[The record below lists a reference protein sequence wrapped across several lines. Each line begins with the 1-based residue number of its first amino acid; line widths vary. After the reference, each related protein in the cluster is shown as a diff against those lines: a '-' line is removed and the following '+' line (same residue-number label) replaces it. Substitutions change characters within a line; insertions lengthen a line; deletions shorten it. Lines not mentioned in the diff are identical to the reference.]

1 MSAESTVRDFCA
13 AVAKL
18 DIPALAEF
26 FAEDALYHN
35 IPIDPVHGRAEIVE
49 TLRQF
54 IDTDGEAEFEILT
67 LAVDGN
73 RVFTERV
80 DRLAVQGKR
89 VELPVAGVF
98 EIDGDGKIS
107 AWRDYF
113 DLASLIKQIG

>member
-1 MSAESTVRDFCA
+1 MSAESIVRDFCA

-18 DIPALAEF
+18 DIPALGEF
-26 FAEDALYHN
+26 FADDALYHN
-35 IPIDPVHGRAEIVE
+35 IPIDPVRGRAEIVE

>member
-18 DIPALAEF
+18 DIPALGEF

>member
-1 MSAESTVRDFCA
+1 MSAESIVRDFCA
-13 AVAKL
+13 AVSKL
-18 DIPALAEF
+18 DIPALGEF
-26 FAEDALYHN
+26 FADEALYHN
-35 IPIDPVHGRAEIVE
+35 IPIDPVRGRAQIVE
-49 TLRQF
+49 ALRQL
-54 IDTDGEAEFEILT
+54 IDPDGEAEFEILT

-80 DRLAVQGKR
+80 NRLVVQGKR
-89 VELPVAGVF
+89 VELAVAGVF

>member
-1 MSAESTVRDFCA
+1 MSAESIVRDFCA

-18 DIPALAEF
+18 DIPALGEF
-26 FAEDALYHN
+26 FADEALYNN
-35 IPIDPVHGRAEIVE
+35 IPIDPVRGRAEIVE

-54 IDTDGEAEFEILT
+54 IDPDGEAEFEIVT

-73 RVFTERV
+73 RVFTERI
-80 DRLAVQGKR
+80 DRLVVQGKR

-107 AWRDYF
+107 VWRDYF

>member
-1 MSAESTVRDFCA
+1 MSAESIVRDFCA

-18 DIPALAEF
+18 DIPALGEF
-26 FAEDALYHN
+26 FADDALYHN
-35 IPIDPVHGRAEIVE
+35 IPIDPVRGRAEIVE

-54 IDTDGEAEFEILT
+54 IDPDGEAEFEIVT

-73 RVFTERV
+73 RVFTERI
-80 DRLAVQGKR
+80 DRLVVQGKR

-107 AWRDYF
+107 VWRDYF